1 MLPPREKAVEAPRPQ
16 LVAMRKCLLGHLLND
31 CYIMFRAG
39 CSFCVLKSNTEKM
52 NKCKTFGV

>member
-1 MLPPREKAVEAPRPQ
+1 MLPPGEKAVEAPRPQ
-16 LVAMRKCLLGHLLND
+16 MEATRKRLPGHLLND

-39 CSFCVLKSNTEKM
+39 FSFCVLKSNTEKM